1 MIPEAIIILLVV
13 IIIFIVTYLLN
24 KRIPKP
30 DGCEL
35 SDKCETCQN
44 TSCYVKNNERTGENN
59 NERQ

>member
-1 MIPEAIIILLVV
+1 MTTEAIIIVVVV
-13 IIIFIVTYLLN
+13 IIIFIGTYLLN

-35 SDKCETCQN
+35 SDKCETCKQ
-44 TSCYVKNNERTGENN
+44 TSCYVKNKKIEGED